1 MRTMDIRWLCKFLP
15 FFLILIPL
23 AMAQAEIPLIKF
35 GHIAGVTNT
44 QRIVMQEK
52 TQMFPHLEKSYKI
65 EWLQFKGSPLA
76 ISAAAAGE
84 IELGEASWT
93 SAILA
98 QVKGIPIITV
108 ADVTSSI
115 KGKSFSPRWC
125 VLEDSG
131 INTVHDLKGKK
142 ISVITYG
149 GDYDVYIRTYLK
161 KYGIDPTKDVKLLDI
176 SQPFSVTGLRS
187 KTVDMVPLTTP
198 QYFIEKD
205 KGGIRAL
212 FTNNDIYPA
221 IQVHIVFAR
230 KNFLQSGG
238 EVVRAFLSDYA
249 KAAKYCN
256 DNPIEA
262 NQIMIKSKGLDPR
275 YAEKVEDFY
284 RDPNGVPN
292 LQAMMN
298 VVDAMYSEG
307 VIKRKLSS
315 EELADLRFLPKH

>member
-1 MRTMDIRWLCKFLP
+1 MSIGCFCKVLP
-15 FFLILIPL
+15 FFLILMPL

-44 QRIVMQEK
+44 QRIIMQENP
-52 TQMFPHLEKSYKI
+52 QMFPDLEKSYKI

-149 GDYDVYIRTYLK
+149 GDYDGYIRIYLK

-176 SQPFSVTGLRS
+176 SQPDRIEDRS
-187 KTVDMVPLTTP
+187 AGNQYAGAVPLP
-198 QYFIEKD
+198 REALPRGQ
-205 KGGIRAL
+205 KGYRRCG
-212 FTNNDIYPA
+212 NP
-221 IQVHIVFAR
+221 R
-230 KNFLQSGG
+230 KT
-238 EVVRAFLSDYA
+238 
-249 KAAKYCN
+249 
-256 DNPIEA
+256 DNA
-262 NQIMIKSKGLDPR
+262 
-275 YAEKVEDFY
+275 
-284 RDPNGVPN
+284 
-292 LQAMMN
+292 
-298 VVDAMYSEG
+298 
-307 VIKRKLSS
+307 
-315 EELADLRFLPKH
+315 